1 LLRKFKLLN
10 EKREK
15 ICFPF
20 VNFVLSHA
28 LEGNTLAIPE
38 VQLAVAGDPLPWLV
52 SPPATENIL
61 TPFNPIGV

>member
-1 LLRKFKLLN
+1 MLRKFKLLN

-28 LEGNTLAIPE
+28 PEGNTLAVPE
-38 VQLAVAGDPLPWLV
+38 VQLAVGGASFAVAGVLTCHRKD
-52 SPPATENIL
+52 I
-61 TPFNPIGV
+61 TPFNPV